1 MQRSADSFGRRL
13 AETSRVRRAF
23 TLIELL
29 VVIAIIAILAGMLL
43 PALGRA
49 KAKGELTKCRSNL
62 RQVGITTAM
71 YTGDNNDQYPFS
83 GRDWPY
89 MGIVDFLK
97 LFDPYISTNGRA
109 FYRCPAD
116 RGLGWNMALAPLI
129 GVSTNDLLFPCSY
142 ATYLVFYRSDDHALL
157 KVRKVPEVRYP
168 TQKAMIGCMAL
179 VRGKR
184 EDLSKYSPNFGHG
197 PKGRALLFPD
207 GHAQFP
213 LYEQLYPSTLGDYNF
228 DWTKDGLA
236 GMDLK

>member
-1 MQRSADSFGRRL
+1 MHKPVGFLDRRRRRRAGRR
-13 AETSRVRRAF
+13 AAF

-29 VVIAIIAILAGMLL
+29 VVIAIIAILAGLLL

-62 RQVGITTAM
+62 RQIGITMAM

-109 FYRCPAD
+109 FYRCPTD
-116 RGLGWNMALAPLI
+116 RGPGWNMALAPLI
-129 GVSTNDLLFPCSY
+129 GVRTNDLLFPCSY
-142 ATYLVFYRSDDHALL
+142 ATYLVFYRADDHSTL

-184 EDLSKYSPNFGHG
+184 EDLSKHSTAFGHG

-213 LYEQLYPSTLGDYNF
+213 LYEQLYPSTIGDYNF